1 MSFSTLGL
9 NDRVVQGTTATGFTT
24 PTEIQSRAIPVALQG
39 RDVVGLAQTGTGKTA
54 AFVLPMLNKFS
65 EHKHRDHHV
74 RGLVLTPTRELA
86 HQIED
91 AVTSYGRFTNIS
103 VLSVYGGVSM
113 DNQIRRLRR
122 GVDIIIATPGRLLDH
137 MSRRT
142 IDLSHVEVLVL
153 DEADRMFDMGFIK
166 DVQRIVEKVPKHR
179 QTMLFSAT
187 MPEEIR
193 KLTMTL
199 QKDPETIKI
208 GKIGNPVASVTQYF
222 YSVPQE
228 RKTDLLAH
236 VLEAESMKSV
246 LVFSRTK
253 HGADKISRKL
263 EQKGFSCTM
272 IHSNRSQ
279 SQRQHA
285 LAGFKQGRYRVLIAT
300 DIAARGI
307 DVEGISHV
315 INYDTPPAPE
325 DYVHRIGRTGRAS
338 AIGDAITFVAEAER
352 GSARRI
358 GQTIG
363 KPVDLKKYT
372 GFDYNTPLPRH
383 EKHSSPAAPSAAGH
397 RRRTE
402 SRPHPAADRRQPAR
416 PHSDR
421 SNGNKPERKR
431 TTHSQPISNEHPD
444 RKSGRPSA
452 ASRGVRRDGRSSAG
466 AGQGRPGDR
475 TNRGPKGF
483 KPRGQ
488 RTQAEG
494 SSQKGSNVSNE
505 SRNVYSKSDWMGLL
519 AKTETGEK
527 KTFRKKLKRFFGGT

>member
-199 QKDPETIKI
+199 QKDPETIRI

-325 DYVHRIGRTGRAS
+325 DYVHRIGRTGRAA
-338 AIGDAITFVAEAER
+338 AIGDAITFVSEAER

-383 EKHSSPAAPSAAGH
+383 EKHSGPAAPPASGH

-402 SRPHPAADRRQPAR
+402 SRPHPAGDRRQPERAHSDRRNGEHPERKHTAR
-416 PHSDR
+416 PH
-421 SNGNKPERKR
+421 G
-431 TTHSQPISNEHPD
+431 ISNEHPD
-444 RKSGRPSA
+444 RRSAHPSASSKPGGREGRPSA
-452 ASRGVRRDGRSSAG
+452 SH
-466 AGQGRPGDR
+466 GRPGDR

-488 RTQAEG
+488 RTETGRPSRKENSG
-494 SSQKGSNVSNE
+494 SHEPRK
-505 SRNVYSKSDWMGLL
+505 VYTKSDWTNLL
-519 AKTETGEK
+519 TSTEKDEK
-527 KTFRKKLKRFFGGT
+527 KSFRKKLKRFFGGV